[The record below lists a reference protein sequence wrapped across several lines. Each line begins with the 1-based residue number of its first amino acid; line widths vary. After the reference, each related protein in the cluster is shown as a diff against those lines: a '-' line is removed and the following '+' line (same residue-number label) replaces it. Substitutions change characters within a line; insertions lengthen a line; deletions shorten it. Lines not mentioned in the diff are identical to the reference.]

1 MKRAHCS
8 ARLELPVTDI
18 PLGPHWLYEEGIGEA
33 RAALVQGGH
42 IVEAQIEREERQVR
56 AGGIH
61 NGRLIR
67 TLIAK
72 KRGIVRLDMG
82 ELVLIEPIPPK
93 VSEGGPIRVEIF
105 RDALGEPGLEEDREK
120 LARGRISAQGAPVG
134 PGPSLYQRLIE
145 GGLPIVPCPAHEEDR
160 LEAVGWSELL
170 AEAMTGEVG
179 AEDAA
184 LRIFPTPAMTLIDV
198 DGAAPPA
205 QLGPKGAKLS
215 AQAIRRMGITGSIGI
230 DLPTMNNKD
239 ERLIAAAQIDKYLPQ
254 PFERTAVNGFGFVQ
268 IIRKRERASL
278 IELLRSDPVRAA
290 SMAALRAAERHHGAG
305 AITLTASP
313 EVARDIRGNAE
324 WLKLLE
330 RRRGGAV
337 AIAADDSLG
346 LGSHHVH

>member
-1 MKRAHCS
+1 MKREPCCS
-8 ARLELPVTDI
+8 QRELPVTDI
-18 PLGPHWLYEEGIGEA
+18 PTGPHWLYEEGIGEA
-33 RAALVQGGH
+33 RAALVQGGR

-67 TLIAK
+67 TLIPK

-82 ELVLIEPIPPK
+82 ELVLIEPIPPRI
-93 VSEGGPIRVEIF
+93 SEGGPIRVEIL
-105 RDALGEPGLEEDREK
+105 REAIGEPGLEEEREK
-120 LARGRISAQGAPVG
+120 LARGRQSTPGAPVG
-134 PGPSLYQRLIE
+134 PGPSLLQRIGE
-145 GGLPIVPCPAHEEDR
+145 SGLPIVPCPAHEEDR
-160 LEAVGWSELL
+160 LEEAGWSELL
-170 AEAMTGEVG
+170 AEAMAGEVG

-239 ERLIAAAQIDKYLPQ
+239 ERLTAAAQIDKYLPQ

-268 IIRKRERASL
+268 IIRKRERSSL
-278 IELLRSDPVRAA
+278 IELLRADPVRAG

-305 AITLTASP
+305 ALTLTVAP
-313 EVARDIRGNAE
+313 AVARDIRTHAE
-324 WLKLLE
+324 WVKLLE

-337 AIAADDSLG
+337 TIIADDALEPG
-346 LGSHHVH
+346 GHHAH